1 MKFVGRTIQLQNRA
15 VGELERY
22 QVVGLFI
29 DGHAKDITEER
40 NSFIQP
46 ISSDSDKTQV
56 QHRHR
61 PLLYSAFSGAARR

>member
-56 QHRHR
+56 QHCR